1 MYSALLQCQN
11 NRWIL
16 VTLGNSK
23 LRCSIE
29 TYLENCLDAPV
40 KKIGFHLKKKSIPL
54 KIKLYDS

>member
-40 KKIGFHLKKKSIPL
+40 KKNRVSPQKEI
-54 KIKLYDS
+54 DSPKN